1 MMYCKVHKG
10 GHFLLV
16 EKRAE
21 TIKQARDIAKGYTW
35 YTNTLFPKQ
44 GVSGAKQHSNSDN
57 ILCIKVEDQYLIFYK
72 EGKK

>member
-1 MMYCKVHKG
+1 MVYCKVHKG

-21 TIKQARDIAKGYTW
+21 TIKQAREIAKGYTW
-35 YTNTLFPKQ
+35 YTNTLFPKK
-44 GVSGAKQHSNSDN
+44 GIEGAKQHSNSDN

-72 EGKK
+72 EAKQ

>member
-21 TIKQARDIAKGYTW
+21 TIKQAKDIAKGYTW
-35 YTNTLFPKQ
+35 YTNTLFPKK
-44 GVSGAKQHSNSDN
+44 GVEGAKQHAKSDN
-57 ILCIKVEDQYLIFYK
+57 VLCIKVADQYLVFYK
-72 EGKK
+72 